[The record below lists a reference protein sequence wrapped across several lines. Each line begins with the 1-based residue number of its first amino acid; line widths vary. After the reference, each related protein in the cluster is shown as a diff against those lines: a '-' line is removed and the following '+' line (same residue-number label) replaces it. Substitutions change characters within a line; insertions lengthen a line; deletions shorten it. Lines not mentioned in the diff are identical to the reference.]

1 MFGRRNP
8 LPVHHR
14 VRSLVWPKAGW
25 RRASL
30 YIAHR
35 VRRLPG
41 TPYRIA
47 AGFASG
53 AAVSFTPF
61 VGLHFVLAALISL
74 LLRGNVVASAIGT
87 VVGNPWTFPF
97 IFRWTYEFGLWLMSG
112 HADIAKFSDT
122 HFIDLF
128 TGLVR
133 ALFEFDLAHIIGQ
146 VWPVLWPMAVGGLPT
161 AVFVWIVVFWPV
173 RSAVAEYQHVRR
185 WRVRRKVRA
194 RLAKREA
201 MKRTERIR
209 AELIR
214 TAAAAGQEQ
223 EEA

>member
-14 VRSLVWPKAGW
+14 VWSVVWPKAGW
-25 RRASL
+25 RRASR
-30 YIAHR
+30 YMAHR

-47 AGFASG
+47 AGVASG

-61 VGLHFVLAALISL
+61 IGLHFVAAALLAL

-87 VVGNPWTFPF
+87 AVGNPWTFPF
-97 IFRWTYEFGLWLMSG
+97 IWTWIYTLGQWLMG
-112 HADIAKFSDT
+112 ADAASDFPAT
-122 HFIDLF
+122 LDLDYI
-128 TGLVR
+128 
-133 ALFEFDLAHIIGQ
+133 FERPLD
-146 VWPVLWPMAVGGLPT
+146 VLWPMTLGALPT
-161 AVFVWIVVFWPV
+161 AVVVWIVIFWPV
-173 RSAVAEYQHVRR
+173 RGAVAEYQHVRHLR
-185 WRVRRKVRA
+185 IRRKVRA

-201 MKRTERIR
+201 IRLAERLR
-209 AELIR
+209 
-214 TAAAAGQEQ
+214 AAAAASRDQ